1 MTYSYEGIGQVVA
14 TFMVNEPVAEGQIV
28 KIAAT
33 GTVGPCAA
41 GDAFCGKVKVAAR
54 DGLGCAVA
62 LRGLV
67 TASYSGSTP
76 NLGWC
81 EMASD
86 GSGGVSYKSG
96 AHKYMVVDLNSDAK
110 TVTFML

>member
-14 TFMVNEPVAEGQIV
+14 TFMAEEPVVEGQIV
-28 KIAAT
+28 KITAT
-33 GTVGPCAA
+33 ESVGACAA
-41 GDAFCGKVKVAAR
+41 VDAFCGKVKVAAR
-54 DGLGCAVA
+54 DGKGCAVA
-62 LRGLV
+62 LRGMV
-67 TASYSGSTP
+67 TASYSGNTP

-86 GSGGVSYKSG
+86 GNGGVSYKSG
-96 AHKYMVVDLNSDAK
+96 ARSYLVVDLNPETK

>member
-14 TFMVNEPVAEGQIV
+14 TFMAGEPVAEGQIV
-28 KIAAT
+28 QISAT
-33 GTVGPCAA
+33 ESVGTCAA

-54 DGLGCAVA
+54 DGKSCAVV
-62 LRGLV
+62 LRGMV
-67 TASYSGSTP
+67 TASYSGNTP

-86 GSGGVSYKSG
+86 GQGGVSYKSG
-96 AHKYMVVDLNSDAK
+96 ARAYLVVDLDPDAK

>member
-1 MTYSYEGIGQVVA
+1 MIVCTFGQHIVHHA
-14 TFMVNEPVAEGQIV
+14 DGQIV
-28 KIAAT
+28 KIAST
-33 GTVGPCAA
+33 NTMGPCAA
-41 GDAFCGKVKVAAR
+41 GDAFCGKVKAAGR
-54 DGLGCAVA
+54 DGKGCAVA

-67 TASYSGSTP
+67 TASYSGNTP

-86 GSGGVSYKSG
+86 GKGGVSYKSG
-96 AHKYMVVDLNSDAK
+96 ARSYLVVDLDPDIK